1 MKKLFTFMV
10 LVISVF
16 FLTGCGNNSS
26 NLEDISFKEL
36 YTMVENKESFIL
48 EIYQDGC
55 SHCAVFNPR
64 FEKVLKEYNVTAKRL
79 NCSYLTEEEYNQF
92 IKDFNDNDDIGTP
105 TVFFLVDGK
114 EKSSMNRLSGEPSE
128 KEIIRKLKQNE
139 YIKD

>member
-1 MKKLFTFMV
+1 MKKLFT
-10 LVISVF
+10 LVILFASI
-16 FLTGCGNNSS
+16 LLLAGCGSS
-26 NLEDISFKEL
+26 NSKIEDISFKEL
-36 YTMVENKESFIL
+36 YNLVENKESFIL

-64 FEKVLKEYNVTAKRL
+64 FEKVLEEYNVTAKRI
-79 NCSYLTEEEYNQF
+79 NCTHLTEEEYNQF

-105 TVFFLVDGK
+105 TVFFIVEGK